1 MGERLRWGSWDYAE
15 RGPARWAGLSEE
27 YAACE
32 RGHEQS
38 PLALVTPDVGGT
50 PEALELH
57 YGEVRVDLTDNGH
70 TVLVP
75 TAGGSYAV
83 VGGERYFLFQIH
95 FHAPSEHTIDGREHP
110 MEIHLVHRTRAQQL
124 FVLGVPVAS
133 GAPNAALAALFAH
146 LPERGHLTADLRF
159 DPARCSRPTAPRSAT
174 VARSPR
180 RRAASRWSG
189 PSSPRPSQCRRR
201 SSPPSAPSMTGTG
214 GRRGPPSRAGSGRR
228 ACSTRA
234 GSPAPS
240 ARGTSG
246 RALLQH
252 GCAREGAPLSSCP
265 ASAS

>member
-159 DPARCSRPTAPRSAT
+159 DP
-174 VARSPR
+174 
-180 RRAASRWSG
+180 
-189 PSSPRPSQCRRR
+189 
-201 SSPPSAPSMTGTG
+201 
-214 GRRGPPSRAGSGRR
+214 
-228 ACSTRA
+228 
-234 GSPAPS
+234 
-240 ARGTSG
+240 
-246 RALLQH
+246 RALLPTDRAALRYRGSLTTPPCSEPVEWAVLTSPITVSEAQLAAFRAIH
-252 GCAREGAPLSSCP
+252 DGNRRPPRPAFARRVRP
-265 ASAS
+265 ARVLDARW